1 MSISRQVA
9 FDVLRKVFSDE
20 AYSNIAL
27 DEAVKLNNLSK
38 LDSAFCTALVYGVLE
53 RLYTLDYIIRKT
65 SSVPFRKIELDT
77 LIILRMGLY
86 QIIYMDKVPDNA
98 SVNESVNLAKKK
110 KLFKSSGFI
119 NGMLRSFIR
128 NGSKVLLPP
137 EDDTLRYL
145 SVKYS
150 CPEYLCKLWLEQ
162 YGLDVTTD
170 ILETLS
176 GRPPLF
182 AHVNTLLTDED
193 TLIDNLNRD
202 GVKAEKSTILPNMLT
217 LRDTGDLTTLNAFQ
231 KGEFFI
237 QDMASAV
244 CAELTGVKPSDV
256 VYDVCSAP
264 GGKSFAMAIKM
275 DNKGEVYSFDLH
287 PHKIKLIC
295 DGANRLGISIIKA
308 SVRNAETD
316 NTELKEAD
324 VVLCDVPCSGFGV
337 LRRKPEIRYTKEADF
352 TALPKVQFNILQNS
366 AKLVKKGGTL
376 VYSTCTLNNS
386 ENREVVERFLSSNP
400 DFIPMPIE
408 NLPQGIERKIAEPSN
423 MITLFPTKEGSD
435 GFFVCILKRGE
446 L

>member
-1 MSISRQVA
+1 MSNPRQVA
-9 FDVLRKVFSDE
+9 FDVLLKVFSED

-27 DEAVKLNNLSK
+27 DEAVKLNNLNR

-53 RLYTLDYIIRKT
+53 RLYTLDYIIRKS
-65 SSVPFRKIELDT
+65 SSVPFRKIEPDT

-98 SVNESVNLAKKK
+98 AVNESVNLAKKK

-128 NGSKVLLPP
+128 NGAKINLPP
-137 EDDTLRYL
+137 EEDTSRYL

-162 YGLDVTTD
+162 YGKDVTTD
-170 ILETLS
+170 ILSSLCD
-176 GRPPLF
+176 RPPLF
-182 AHVNTLLTDED
+182 AHVNTLMTDED
-193 TLIDNLNRD
+193 TLIENLRTE
-202 GVKAEKSTILPNMLT
+202 GVTAEKSYILPNMLT
-217 LRDTGDLTTLNAFQ
+217 LRDTGSISSLKSFEL
-231 KGEFFI
+231 GEFFI

-275 DNKGEVYSFDLH
+275 ENKGEVYSFDLH
-287 PHKIKLIC
+287 PHKIKLIS
-295 DGANRLGISIIKA
+295 DGAHRLGISIINA
-308 SVRNAETD
+308 SVRNAESDTAP
-316 NTELKEAD
+316 LKEAD

-337 LRRKPEIRYTKEADF
+337 LRRKPEIRYKKEADY
-352 TALPKVQFNILQNS
+352 TTLPDIQLKILKNS
-366 AKLVKKGGTL
+366 ARLVKKGGTL

-386 ENREVVERFLSSNP
+386 ENREVVEKFLSSNP
-400 DFIPMPIE
+400 DFKPLSIE
-408 NLPQGIERKIAEPSN
+408 KLPLGIVKKIDEPN
-423 MITLFPTKEGSD
+423 HMITLFPSKEGSD
-435 GFFVCILKRGE
+435 GFFVSLLRRGD